1 MPVLFYVS
9 YGLCIDIF
17 LHAWY
22 NDFVLI
28 IISLSVDDGERRM
41 IMAEAKT
48 KKKKKWPWVLLTILV
63 IIGALVGFLCMKA
76 SSNMKIMNETI
87 DEGLSKLSEY
97 AEVTPVDAGEYSE
110 IKLYGLMKFD
120 VDQYDVSDLGN
131 LSVMKVNMGFMQMAS
146 FIITPYEK
154 NMPLLSMDFM
164 YIGSNRK
171 AYVEFYDLVKDT
183 TDPAYVEVLDAEKA
197 LQSSYSDLEELT
209 VDPAWYD
216 DLLTVVLHKVS
227 KDDARVKKLF
237 VDSVDT
243 YMQAAS
249 KLEQL
254 TDEARAEKL
263 DITQKYCDD
272 LVSQGGVSTNVFK
285 KELGEDTT
293 MDFFN
298 KVFFGTERYKK

>member
-120 VDQYDVSDLGN
+120 VDQYDVRDLGN

-164 YIGSNRK
+164 YIMGKRK
-171 AYVEFYDLVKDT
+171 AYAEFYDLVPDT
-183 TDPAYVEVLDAEKA
+183 ADPEYAKVLENIKGFQDK
-197 LQSSYSDLEELT
+197 YSDLEELPT
-209 VDPAWYD
+209 DPAWYD
-216 DLLTVVLHKVS
+216 DLLTVAVHKAVKKS
-227 KDDARVKKLF
+227 DDARMEDMFCDAIRCYMETAMKGTASLSKKSSL
-237 VDSVDT
+237 
-243 YMQAAS
+243 Y
-249 KLEQL
+249 
-254 TDEARAEKL
+254 
-263 DITQKYCDD
+263 
-272 LVSQGGVSTNVFK
+272 
-285 KELGEDTT
+285 
-293 MDFFN
+293 
-298 KVFFGTERYKK
+298 